1 MKLILTDKTE
11 IEVTDGS
18 TFSSL
23 NVIAKKFADVDA
35 IAGKITTENL
45 KHVELGEQ
53 KLDNLIPVSLTVTG
67 GINGADI
74 HIVIVTR
81 TPTNEEIMQEQIYEL
96 QNAMAEIAGGA
107 E

>member
-11 IEVTDGS
+11 IEVTDDS

-23 NVIAKKFADVDA
+23 NLIAKTFAELDA

-45 KHVELGEQ
+45 KHVEIGEQ
-53 KLDNLIPVSLTVTG
+53 KFDNLIPVSMTVTG
-67 GINGADI
+67 GINGAKI
-74 HIVIVTR
+74 HVVIVTR
-81 TPTNEEIMQEQIYEL
+81 EQTNEEIMQAQIYEL
-96 QNAMAEIAGGA
+96 QEAMAEMAGGA

>member
-11 IEVTDGS
+11 IEVTDDS

-23 NVIAKKFADVDA
+23 NLIAKTFAELDA

-45 KHVELGEQ
+45 KHVEIGEQ
-53 KLDNLIPVSLTVTG
+53 KFDNLIPVSLTVTG
-67 GINGADI
+67 GINGSEI
-74 HIVIVTR
+74 HAVIVTR
-81 TPTNEEIMQEQIYEL
+81 MPTNEEIMQEQIYEL
-96 QNAMAEIAGGA
+96 QNAMAELVGGA

>member
-11 IEVTDGS
+11 IEVTDDS
-18 TFSSL
+18 TFSSI
-23 NVIAKKFADVDA
+23 NVIADNFAYFDTVAD
-35 IAGKITTENL
+35 KMTVENL

-67 GINGADI
+67 GINGAEI
-74 HIVIVTR
+74 HAVIVTR
-81 TPTNEEIMQEQIYEL
+81 MPKNEEIMQEQIYEL
-96 QNAMAEIAGGA
+96 QNAMAELAGGA

>member
-11 IEVTDGS
+11 IEVTDNS

-23 NVIAKKFADVDA
+23 NVIADNFEFFDTVADKMTV
-35 IAGKITTENL
+35 ENL

-53 KLDNLIPVSLTVTG
+53 KYDNLVPVSLTVTG
-67 GINGADI
+67 GINGSEI
-74 HIVIVTR
+74 HAVIVTR
-81 TPTNEEIMQEQIYEL
+81 TKTHEEIMQEQINEL
-96 QNAMAEIAGGA
+96 QNALAEMAGA

>member
-23 NVIAKKFADVDA
+23 NFTAKNFAGIDA
-35 IAGKITTENL
+35 IAEKITAENL
-45 KHVELGEQ
+45 KHVTIGEQ
-53 KLDNLIPVSLTVTG
+53 NYNNLIPVSFTVTG
-67 GINGADI
+67 GINGAEI
-74 HIVIVTR
+74 HAVIVTR
-81 TPTNEEIMQEQIYEL
+81 TQTNEEAMQEQINEL
-96 QNAMAEIAGGA
+96 QNAIAELAGGV

>member
-1 MKLILTDKTE
+1 MKLVLNDKTD

-23 NVIAKKFADVDA
+23 NFTVKTFAEIDA
-35 IAGKITTENL
+35 IAEKITVEKL

-53 KLDNLIPVSLTVTG
+53 KYDNLIPVSLTVTG
-67 GINGADI
+67 GINGSEI
-74 HIVIVTR
+74 HAVIVTR
-81 TPTNEEIMQEQIYEL
+81 MPTNEEIMQEQIYEL
-96 QNAMAEIAGGA
+96 QNAMAELAGGA